1 MQLTQAEGELLKQA
15 VEATKFNTIVY
26 LEAGAM
32 TNLLAAGLVEGNAA
46 MVTPEGK
53 IAFRAKQAGVDLV
66 SQLEPA
72 PAAVGAPWGSVVQ
85 APATTP
91 APAAEERP
99 AATKKGVD
107 TGIVVGHGGF
117 VPPTKTKRRP
127 PVTSR
132 IYEFEK
138 LELGSYLWVPATEA
152 KPNPGKSLGST
163 VSSANKR
170 FADHVP
176 PRFFKVFSASAGQR
190 FGDVVAPADGAYI
203 VRLEPPA
210 PKAEQVDSAAQ

>member
-1 MQLTQAEGELLKQA
+1 MQLTHEEGELLKQA
-15 VEATKFNTIVY
+15 VEATKYNTIVY

-66 SQLEPA
+66 TQLAPP
-72 PAAVGAPWGSVVQ
+72 PAAAAAPWGSVIE
-85 APATTP
+85 APAATP
-91 APAAEERP
+91 APAPVERP
-99 AATKKGVD
+99 AAKKAAVNAGL
-107 TGIVVGHGGF
+107 VVGAGGF
-117 VPPTKTKRRP
+117 VAPDKVKRVAPT
-127 PVTSR
+127 VSR

-138 LELGSYLWVPATEA
+138 LALGGYIFVPATE
-152 KPNPGKSLGST
+152 KRPDPKKTLGST

-176 PRFFKVFSASAGQR
+176 PRYFKVFRATAGQK

-210 PKAEQVDSAAQ
+210 PKEAQVASAAQ